1 MAKCEDGEVLDDP
14 SVPPRVTERVA
25 ARVLVVDDDGA
36 VLLLQGCDPAELERG
51 SWWFTPGGGLDDG
64 ETSEAAARR
73 ELREET
79 GLDAD
84 ALGPVVFRR
93 TAEFDFEGVHYRQTE
108 QFFCVRS
115 PRFVIDDG
123 GWTDVERRSVLGS
136 RWWSRS
142 ELSATTDTVFPPE
155 LHQILEDI
163 LDPPTRA

>member
-1 MAKCEDGEVLDDP
+1 MTGVLQDP
-14 SVPPRVTERVA
+14 AVPPRVTDRAA

-36 VLLLQGCDPAELERG
+36 LLLLQGCDPADRARG

-79 GLDAD
+79 GLDVE

-93 TAEFDFEGVHYRQTE
+93 TAEFEFEGVHYRQRE

-115 PRFVIDDG
+115 SRFVIDDG
-123 GWTDVERRSVLGS
+123 GWTDIERRSILGH
-136 RWWSRS
+136 RWWSRA
-142 ELSATTDTVFPPE
+142 ELSATAETVFPPE
-155 LHQILEDI
+155 LHQILGGI
-163 LDPPTRA
+163 LEPQPPPPG